1 MGDRQARVEV
11 FDIFGRRIVSRYLDS
26 AGPQSHL
33 GLEEAREFRP
43 GVYLIRLTQGSR
55 VANTRVTFLR

>member
-1 MGDRQARVEV
+1 M